1 MPFELSFQPVREDE
15 IEFLSA
21 MASETFTNTF
31 RHYDKADLDQYLQE
45 SLSPQALSL
54 ELAVTENQFYFVVV
68 NGERAGYLKWIFPTR
83 KYLEHVEVSWK
94 APLLLERFYFLPS
107 QCGKG
112 LGPVALA
119 FVESYARYQAKA
131 DVLYLSVWDRNYRAQ
146 SFYQKYGFRTL
157 GSFDYPV
164 GDEIDH
170 ELLYFKRL

>member
-1 MPFELSFQPVREDE
+1 
-15 IEFLSA
+15 

-83 KYLEHVEVSWK
+83 KY
-94 APLLLERFYFLPS
+94 LERFYFLPS